1 MSSFTYKIKRN
12 IFSDEEISEKNNL
25 INIDSSSIYLVI
37 EITNIDT
44 EPKAAQVYLSIPTS
58 LNALSNNKFLIQSSA
73 TTIFEKQN
81 LLDISFQ
88 IKRFESENSDFVDL
102 KFGIFNSFITNI
114 INPNTT
120 QKLTLKVNAS
130 GFPFVGAVNIEVE

>member
-12 IFSDEEISEKNNL
+12 LSSDEEISEKNNL
-25 INIDSSSIYLVI
+25 ININSNAIYLAI

-81 LLDISFQ
+81 LLNISFQ
-88 IKRFESENSDFVDL
+88 IRKFEDEYTDFVDL

-120 QKLTLKVNAS
+120 QKIILKVNAS
-130 GFPFVGAVNIEVE
+130 GSPFVGAVNIEVE